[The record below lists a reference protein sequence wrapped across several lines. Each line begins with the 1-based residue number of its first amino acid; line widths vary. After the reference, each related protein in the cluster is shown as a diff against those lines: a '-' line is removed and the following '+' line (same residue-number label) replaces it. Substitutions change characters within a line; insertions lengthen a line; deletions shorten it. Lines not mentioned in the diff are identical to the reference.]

1 MAAMMQKQGIQPDG
15 NLSVDRVNELK
26 SVLSELQEMKIAR
39 ERTEEMVLGLIQQ
52 RDMLKMMLEQEKK
65 ANAGGVAGD
74 GDSQSSATPAADA
87 ARTEQALADLT
98 WQLQQANAEVER
110 LTSKASRLAQVEGSL
125 EEGLSKAK
133 ADSAEARMKAA
144 HFEGEYTFQ
153 RERVERLEEAI
164 AASQKEVDSQMARL
178 VEGEKRLLG
187 LQEIV
192 SEKDETIIAKQEEL
206 KAKTDE
212 CMALVVEAS
221 TAKEA
226 ERRVRSQMEQMKN
239 SIKSR
244 ESLEESVR
252 RVEMGLSSRLEE
264 EKVQL
269 RREKD
274 ALSRSIE
281 TLRKQTGEKSAAS
294 DQRIKRETRPEPF
307 AP

>member
-1 MAAMMQKQGIQPDG
+1 
-15 NLSVDRVNELK
+15 
-26 SVLSELQEMKIAR
+26 
-39 ERTEEMVLGLIQQ
+39 
-52 RDMLKMMLEQEKK
+52 
-65 ANAGGVAGD
+65 
-74 GDSQSSATPAADA
+74 
-87 ARTEQALADLT
+87 
-98 WQLQQANAEVER
+98 
-110 LTSKASRLAQVEGSL
+110 
-125 EEGLSKAK
+125 
-133 ADSAEARMKAA
+133 
-144 HFEGEYTFQ
+144 
-153 RERVERLEEAI
+153 
-164 AASQKEVDSQMARL
+164 MARL

-294 DQRIKRETRPEPF
+294 DQRIKLLEDEARALRTHKAESTSEIGRLKQELAREETATTAANEKCALAQNQLDTVSDKLLSLENKLAMDAVRVRE
-307 AP
+307 